1 MVRNTLKSSSVHT
14 ARFLKYVWP
23 FFNFMYESVKQNP
36 RTTWIWKT
44 VNPVKLQKLNATPQ
58 LAQDVVTTLGFG
70 CILVA
75 TSDNVVTTLLQ
86 RCVFDVG
93 FPTWY

>member
-1 MVRNTLKSSSVHT
+1 MKFSYNKDSNLSKNSLNTT
-14 ARFLKYVWP
+14 EFDFLYFTQP
-23 FFNFMYESVKQNP
+23 
-36 RTTWIWKT
+36 
-44 VNPVKLQKLNATPQ
+44 AH
-58 LAQDVVTTLGFG
+58 DVVTTLGFG

-75 TSDNVVTTLLQ
+75 TSDNVVKTLCFQRRYYNQKLALLQ